1 MKRSLIVMALIAFS
15 AGPALAAPGD
25 PRIVQGTLEW
35 PATVTTES
43 FVVIRS
49 DEGRTYYADLATAQ
63 RRTPGPLT
71 AGSRVSL
78 LGIERSRP
86 YELTAMVIG
95 TGDAASLGLAPSFT
109 PSPPAPLA
117 PIAVAP
123 LAPAGP
129 AEPMWRVDGI
139 VQSVAG
145 TSITLRTED
154 GRTSMIDVSQ
164 LSDST
169 VSALR
174 PGERVSLFGVPRQD
188 RRLIANGY
196 LQSESVPPAASPRTT
211 Q

>member
-1 MKRSLIVMALIAFS
+1 MKRSLIVMALIALS
-15 AGPALAAPGD
+15 AGAALAAPGD
-25 PRIVQGTLEW
+25 PRIVQGTQEW

-43 FVVIRS
+43 FVVIRG

-78 LGIERSRP
+78 LGIEGSRP
-86 YELTAMVIG
+86 YELTTMVIG
-95 TGDAASLGLAPSFT
+95 TGDAASLGLTPSFM
-109 PSPPAPLA
+109 PAPLTPPV

-123 LAPAGP
+123 PSPAVP
-129 AEPMWRVDGI
+129 AEPMWRVDGT

-145 TSITLRTED
+145 TSITLRTAD
-154 GRTSMIDVSQ
+154 GRTSTVDVSQ

-169 VSALR
+169 VNALR

-196 LQSESVPPAASPRTT
+196 MQSESVPPAASPRTT